1 MESLFYI
8 VLSVVF
14 FAFFTGL
21 EISFLSATRWSEDM
35 DDLEKQASNRLT
47 RYFRHHSRQFLSTLL
62 LGSAL
67 SLVVYVFLSYAVFRD
82 LLWTVSLSPVWCSFL
97 CALILSLVLML
108 FAEFF
113 PKPFFK
119 VYADGVSRVMSIPAG
134 LVYFLFYPFSRLL
147 AMLSSYILKVKGVKE
162 SGMMVSALGKID
174 LDHFIQKHLE
184 QASENPELDTEVKIF
199 QNALDF
205 SKVKLRDCAVPR
217 TEVVACDLK
226 TPLDKLRLRFVET
239 GLSKILVF
247 DGEIDRVVGYIH
259 SSELF
264 KDPEDWTLH
273 IRKMPI
279 VPETMSANKLMKLL
293 MREKKS
299 MAVVV
304 DEFGGVSGIVTLE
317 DLVEE
322 IFGEIEDEHD
332 MNSCVARRISDHD
345 FLVSGRMEI
354 DVLNEKFGL
363 DLPESEEYV
372 TVAGYIL
379 HAYQKFPQMN
389 ESIRIGKFVFRM
401 VKISATKIELVR
413 LKIEEN

>member
-1 MESLFYI
+1 
-8 VLSVVF
+8 
-14 FAFFTGL
+14 
-21 EISFLSATRWSEDM
+21 
-35 DDLEKQASNRLT
+35 
-47 RYFRHHSRQFLSTLL
+47 
-62 LGSAL
+62 
-67 SLVVYVFLSYAVFRD
+67 
-82 LLWTVSLSPVWCSFL
+82 
-97 CALILSLVLML
+97 
-108 FAEFF
+108 
-113 PKPFFK
+113 
-119 VYADGVSRVMSIPAG
+119 
-134 LVYFLFYPFSRLL
+134 
-147 AMLSSYILKVKGVKE
+147 
-162 SGMMVSALGKID
+162 MMVSALGKID

-389 ESIRIGKFVFRM
+389 ESIRIGKFVFRI

>member
-1 MESLFYI
+1 MECLFYI

-21 EISFLSATRWSEDM
+21 EISFLSATRWSEDSE
-35 DDLEKQASNRLT
+35 DLDKQASNRLT

-67 SLVVYVFLSYAVFRD
+67 SLVMYVFLSYVVFRD
-82 LLWTVSLSPVWCSFL
+82 VLWTVSLSPVWSLFL
-97 CALILSLVLML
+97 CALILSLILML

-119 VYADGVSRVMSIPAG
+119 VYADGVSRVMSIPAS

-147 AMLSSYILKVKGVKE
+147 AML
-162 SGMMVSALGKID
+162 
-174 LDHFIQKHLE
+174 
-184 QASENPELDTEVKIF
+184 ELDTEVKIF

-389 ESIRIGKFVFRM
+389 ESIRIGKFVFRI

>member
-1 MESLFYI
+1 MDWVVSVI
-8 VLSVVF
+8 VVF
-14 FAFFTGL
+14 ISFVFFTGM
-21 EISFLSATRWSEDM
+21 EIAFLSFVRWDHGGGDEDKR
-35 DDLEKQASNRLT
+35 DKNGIISYFNR
-47 RYFRHHSRQFLSTLL
+47 HSRQFLSVLL
-62 LGSAL
+62 WGGIL
-67 SLVVYVFLSYAVFRD
+67 SLTVYAFLFYAVFQD
-82 LLWTVSLSPVWCSFL
+82 FLMWPGHLPLVYAVCGAFVISLLLLWFG
-97 CALILSLVLML
+97 
-108 FAEFF
+108 EFI
-113 PKPFFK
+113 PKPLFKANAEQLLRGFSFFL
-119 VYADGVSRVMSIPAG
+119 GVIYVLS
-134 LVYFLFYPFSRLL
+134 YPFSKVLSL
-147 AMLSSYILKVKGVKE
+147 LSSYILRIKGEKD
-162 SGMMVSALGKID
+162 SGMIVSALGKID
-174 LDHFIQKHLE
+174 LDQFIQRHLE
-184 QASENPELDTEVKIF
+184 EVSGNPDLDTEVKIF

-217 TEVVACDLK
+217 TEIVACDIK
-226 TPLDKLRLRFVET
+226 TPLDDLRLRFVET

-264 KDPEDWTLH
+264 KNPVDWTGH

-332 MNSCVARRISDHD
+332 TNSCVARRIGEND

-354 DVLNEKFGL
+354 DALNDKFGL

-389 ESIRIGKFVFRM
+389 ETIHIDKYIFRI
-401 VKISATKIELVR
+401 VKLSATKIELVR
-413 LKIEEN
+413 LRIEEK

>member
-21 EISFLSATRWSEDM
+21 EISFLSATRWSEDTE
-35 DDLEKQASNRLT
+35 DLEKQASNRLT

-279 VPETMSANKLMKLL
+279 VPETMSANK
-293 MREKKS
+293 
-299 MAVVV
+299 
-304 DEFGGVSGIVTLE
+304 TLE

-389 ESIRIGKFVFRM
+389 ESIRIGKFVFRI